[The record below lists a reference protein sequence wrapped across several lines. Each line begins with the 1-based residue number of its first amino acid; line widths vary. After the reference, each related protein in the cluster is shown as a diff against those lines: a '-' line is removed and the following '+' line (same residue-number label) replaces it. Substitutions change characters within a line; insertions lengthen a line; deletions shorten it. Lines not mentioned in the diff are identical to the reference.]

1 LPDDQ
6 GGALMAKRGQWLA
19 GAVVL
24 SVIYACSGTAD
35 VTSPNS
41 PSSITGGSAGSP
53 TGGST
58 GAGGS
63 STGGSANN
71 GTGGTINLTGGSAGA
86 AAKGGSGAKG
96 GTTGKGGTG
105 GDNEGGVG
113 NDFSAAGLPDIDFTY
128 DPPMGGQGGA
138 CASETGEATLRKR
151 PMDVI
156 VVIDN
161 SESMAG
167 EIQQVQARINAD
179 FAAILDASGIDYRV
193 ILVSRYGNVFSHN
206 FDGGGASDSAY
217 SICIGAPLSTLTC
230 PTNGMSGTVT
240 PELVQNPPRFY
251 QHSTDIGSNDLWCRL
266 LDAYTHSDPYPT
278 ARTHPVFGPSPGA
291 AYTPVA
297 PNGWSAFVR
306 KDAYKV
312 FVAITDDSPTRSST
326 TGCSSLL
333 SGNDEQAWATQFDTA
348 LRALDPAEFQTAS
361 GARNYVWYSIV
372 GFAGNA
378 VTNPTPLTPSDPVET
393 RCCKGDGT
401 VQTTC
406 QGTTGQ
412 NLQDSSEP
420 GLGYQYLS
428 ILTGGLRYPSCYNSN
443 FNDIFNKI
451 AEGVIE
457 GAQASCE
464 YDVPKPTHGI
474 VDFDQTK
481 VSYKPGTGA
490 SVSLDRHRSEADCGA
505 DNGFYFSPDDTKIEL
520 CPTTCTAV
528 KGDPSVKVSIDFGC
542 LGS

>member
-1 LPDDQ
+1 
-6 GGALMAKRGQWLA
+6 MAKRSGRGQWLT
-19 GAVVL
+19 GALAV

-35 VTSPNS
+35 VTSKTPPNAV
-41 PSSITGGSAGSP
+41 TGGTAGNSAS
-53 TGGST
+53 GGT
-58 GAGGS
+58 GGS
-63 STGGSANN
+63 STGGTANH
-71 GTGGTINLTGGSAGA
+71 GSGGTINVS
-86 AAKGGSGAKG
+86 G
-96 GTTGKGGTG
+96 GTTGSAARGGSSGKGSGANAGSSQG
-105 GDNEGGVG
+105 GENEGGFG
-113 NDFSAAGLPDIDFTY
+113 EDFSAAGLPDINFTY

-156 VVIDN
+156 VAIDN

-167 EIQQVQARINAD
+167 EIQQVQARINGD
-179 FAAILDASGIDYRV
+179 FAAILDASQIDYRV
-193 ILVSRYGNVFSHN
+193 ILVSRYGNVFVQN
-206 FDGGGASDSAY
+206 YDGGGASDSAY
-217 SICIGAPLSTLTC
+217 AICIGAPLSTLTC
-230 PTNGMSGTVT
+230 PASSTDTT
-240 PELVQNPPRFY
+240 PALANNPNKFY

-266 LDAYTHSDPYPT
+266 LDAYTHTDPYPNR
-278 ARTHPVFGPSPGA
+278 RTNF
-291 AYTPVA
+291 TPVA
-297 PNGWSAFVR
+297 PDGWSAFVR
-306 KDAYKV
+306 PNAYKV
-312 FVAITDDSPTRSST
+312 FVAITDDSPTRNAT

-333 SGNDEQAWATQFDTA
+333 SGNDEQAWAQQFDSA
-348 LRALDPAEFQTAS
+348 LRAKDPAQFETAS
-361 GARNYVWYSIV
+361 GDRNYVWYSIV

-412 NLQDSSEP
+412 RLQDSSEP

-464 YDVPKPTHGI
+464 YDVPKPTHGL
-474 VDFDQTK
+474 VDFDQTR
-481 VSYKPGTGA
+481 VSYQSGTGA
-490 SVSLDRHRSEADCGA
+490 SVPLTRHTSESDCGA
-505 DNGFYFSPDDTKIEL
+505 NDGFYYSSDFSKLEL

-528 KGDPSVKVSIDFGC
+528 EGDPSVKVAIDFGC

>member
-1 LPDDQ
+1 
-6 GGALMAKRGQWLA
+6 MAKRAPWLA
-19 GAVVL
+19 SAVGL

-41 PSSITGGSAGSP
+41 PSAITGGSAGNGT

-58 GAGGS
+58 GTGGRS
-63 STGGSANN
+63 SGGSAN
-71 GTGGTINLTGGSAGA
+71 GGSGGTINPTGGTT
-86 AAKGGSGAKG
+86 GSGAKG
-96 GTTGKGGTG
+96 GKGGKGGTG
-105 GDNEGGVG
+105 GSAQGGENDGGVG
-113 NDFSAAGLPDIDFTY
+113 NDFSAAGLPDINFTY

-138 CASETGEATLRKR
+138 CASETGVATLRKR

-156 VVIDN
+156 VAIDN

-167 EIQQVQARINAD
+167 EIQQVQARINGD
-179 FAAILDASGIDYRV
+179 FASILDASAIDYRV
-193 ILVSRYGNVFSHN
+193 ILVSRYGNVFIHD

-217 SICIGAPLSTLTC
+217 SICVGAPLSKLTC
-230 PTNGMSGTVT
+230 PTTSATGTT
-240 PELVQNPPRFY
+240 PALANNAGKFY
-251 QHSTDIGSNDLWCRL
+251 QHSTDMGSNDLWCRL
-266 LDAYTHSDPYPT
+266 LDAYTHSDPYPH
-278 ARTHPVFGPSPGA
+278 ARTQPVFGTTTLTAFS
-291 AYTPVA
+291 PVA
-297 PNGWSAFVR
+297 PSGWSAFVR

-312 FVAITDDSPTRSST
+312 FIAITDDSPTRSSS
-326 TGCSSLL
+326 TGCSTLL
-333 SGNDEQAWATQFDTA
+333 SGNDEQAWATQFDAA
-348 LRALDPAEFQTAS
+348 LRAADPAQFETAA
-361 GARNYVWYSIV
+361 GDRNYVWYSIV

-401 VQTTC
+401 AQATC
-406 QGTTGQ
+406 QGTTGP

-420 GLGYQYLS
+420 GIGYQALS

-457 GAQASCE
+457 GAKASCE

-474 VDFDQTK
+474 VDFDQTR
-481 VSYKPGTGA
+481 VSYKPGSGV
-490 SVSLDRHRSEADCGA
+490 SVPLDRHQSDADCGSG
-505 DNGFYFSPDDTKIEL
+505 DGFYFSSDFSKIEL
-520 CPTTCTAV
+520 CPSTCTAV
-528 KGDPSVKVSIDFGC
+528 EGDPSVKVAIDFGC

>member
-1 LPDDQ
+1 
-6 GGALMAKRGQWLA
+6 MAKRGQWLA
-19 GAVVL
+19 SAVVL

-35 VTSPNS
+35 VTSSNS
-41 PSSITGGSAGSP
+41 PHSVSGGSAGAGT

-58 GAGGS
+58 G
-63 STGGSANN
+63 TGGSANN
-71 GTGGTINLTGGSAGA
+71 GSGGTISLTGGSAGIGA
-86 AAKGGSGAKG
+86 RGGKGGKG
-96 GTTGKGGTG
+96 GKGGTG
-105 GDNEGGVG
+105 GSSQGGESEGGVG
-113 NDFSAAGLPDIDFTY
+113 NDFSAAGLPDINFTY

-138 CASETGEATLRKR
+138 CASETGVAMLRKR

-156 VVIDN
+156 VAIDN

-167 EIQQVQARINAD
+167 EIQQVQARINSD

-230 PTNGMSGTVT
+230 PTNAAVGTVT
-240 PELVQNPPRFY
+240 PQLVENPPKFY

-266 LDAYTHSDPYPT
+266 LDAYTHSDPYPN
-278 ARTHPVFGPSPGA
+278 ARTHPVFGAAPGA
-291 AYTPVA
+291 AFVPVA
-297 PNGWSAFVR
+297 PNGWSKFVR

-312 FVAITDDSPTRSST
+312 FIAITDDSPKTDSGI
-326 TGCSSLL
+326 GCPNLL
-333 SGNDEQAWATQFDTA
+333 SGTNEQTWATQFDAA
-348 LRALDPAEFQTAS
+348 LRAADPAQFETTA
-361 GARNYVWYSIV
+361 GDRNYVWYSIV

-378 VTNPTPLTPSDPVET
+378 VTNPTPLTPSDPIET

-406 QGTTGQ
+406 QGTMGQ

-420 GLGYQYLS
+420 GVGYQALS

-481 VSYKPGTGA
+481 VSYKPGSGA
-490 SVSLDRHRSEADCGA
+490 NVPLDRHASEADCGG
-505 DNGFYFSPDDTKIEL
+505 DQGFYFSTDFSKIEL

-528 KGDPSVKVSIDFGC
+528 EGDPTVKVAIDFGC